1 LRDPAGPTQK
11 RPPPAN
17 PTRPPPAPRAPARV
31 CSKAVGEMK
40 ARAADVGDPPT
51 CNELYELSRRAR
63 RREAETR
70 DHVAPNP
77 CLDAST
83 RVQLQEWPRTRP
95 TGAPLSSRSPKV
107 LFPVP
112 PPMPSSQHHQPPPGS
127 GCDSA
132 RLFFFRAIVSETLY
146 RIDCHLLIS
155 AGGFSPPSLWIPR
168 LSVHAIS
175 NHPTLKRKSKLEVA
189 HRTLHFDSDQVR

>member
-1 LRDPAGPTQK
+1 
-11 RPPPAN
+11 
-17 PTRPPPAPRAPARV
+17 
-31 CSKAVGEMK
+31 MK

-112 PPMPSSQHHQPPPGS
+112 PPMPSTTNPHRDPGVT
-127 GCDSA
+127 A
-132 RLFFFRAIVSETLY
+132 RAYSFFRAIVSETLY